1 VSADRELLNLAA
13 KAAGIKINA
22 ARQAERDEAGFDD
35 VGLWTDTATNWN
47 PLADD
52 GDRLRLIRAL
62 KMNID
67 YADCGVS
74 ARYNFGRNLA
84 QEWWGGDEGDEA
96 HAVLRVAAE
105 IGKAM
110 L

>member
-1 VSADRELLNLAA
+1 MSADRELLELAA
-13 KAAGIKINA
+13 KAAGYQPAIVT
-22 ARQAERDEAGFDD
+22 DD
-35 VGLWTDTATNWN
+35 GLVLLRGVQVTWN
-47 PLADD
+47 PLTDD

-74 ARYNFGRNLA
+74 ARYNCGWNLA

-105 IGKAM
+105 IGRAM
-110 L
+110 P

>member
-1 VSADRELLNLAA
+1 MNDRELLELAA
-13 KAAGIKINA
+13 KAAGYSFFYLDDLEPHIHSK
-22 ARQAERDEAGFDD
+22 ERGTEY
-35 VGLWTDTATNWN
+35 WN
-47 PLADD
+47 PLTGD

-74 ARYNFGRNLA
+74 ARYNFDRHLA

-96 HAVLRVAAE
+96 HAVLRVAAA

-110 L
+110 P